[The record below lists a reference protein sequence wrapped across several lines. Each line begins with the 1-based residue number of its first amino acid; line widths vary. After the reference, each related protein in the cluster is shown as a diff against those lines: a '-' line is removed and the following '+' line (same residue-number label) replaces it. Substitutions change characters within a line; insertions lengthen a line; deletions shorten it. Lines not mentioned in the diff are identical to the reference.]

1 MLLLSFLNLCP
12 LVSSLPLSIF
22 PLPLSYSFP
31 EPFPLALI
39 FLFLLYIYY
48 LSLTVHDSH
57 PPSSSPLFLL
67 CLSLSPLFL
76 SLLSAGSV
84 FKSGWLDCP
93 PEWHQPKL
101 AAEFDTTRS
110 VRSLAYKVL
119 SSARDDGTIRSFTE
133 AEVAIAT
140 DSTKLA
146 ALLKKYAAFSRKE
159 SKEEGRVGGEGLRGK
174 REGGCYGYEYSLSDI
189 FIVSSLSVHL
199 ESSDCEGEGE
209 RGLGGVKVYR
219 GLGEV
224 LLEGERS
231 QVRVSTWRREER
243 GWCKCP
249 RCWLWTRASGDEF
262 CERCAHVLADS
273 SV

>member
-1 MLLLSFLNLCP
+1 M
-12 LVSSLPLSIF
+12 
-22 PLPLSYSFP
+22 
-31 EPFPLALI
+31 
-39 FLFLLYIYY
+39 
-48 LSLTVHDSH
+48 
-57 PPSSSPLFLL
+57 
-67 CLSLSPLFL
+67 
-76 SLLSAGSV
+76 